1 MDEPRAPRPRGGDPN
16 VKMIRV
22 SLVPE
27 EWRKLRA
34 WAAEEGS
41 SVQQIVTEILRRSL
55 AHRPPTSY

>member
-1 MDEPRAPRPRGGDPN
+1 MDEPRAPRPPGGDPN
-16 VKMIRV
+16 VEMIRV

-41 SVQQIVTEILRRSL
+41 SVQRIVTEILRRAL
-55 AHRPPTSY
+55 ARRPPTSY